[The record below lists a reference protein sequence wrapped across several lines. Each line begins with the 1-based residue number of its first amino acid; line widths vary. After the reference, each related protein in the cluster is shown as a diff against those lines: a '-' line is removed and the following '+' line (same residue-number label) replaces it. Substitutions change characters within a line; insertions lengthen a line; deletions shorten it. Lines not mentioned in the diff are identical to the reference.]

1 MICSKCGALISDSAK
16 FCTECGCKIDIPSV
30 IGENNAV
37 TEIMPETADIVTE
50 EVMKA
55 DEAVAEINSAI
66 SENEAEVV
74 ANDMESFDN
83 AEISTENAESV
94 ADSFMINEKEIV
106 NSAETTDNVVNA
118 AIVGDLVADVI
129 ADEIPENAG
138 GYESV
143 VVPENAGVSENVVV
157 PENTGVPENIGVP
170 ENTGVIENPEVPD
183 LFAQPVAFEQNQYA
197 DEQTQPMN
205 DMQNH
210 YADDQVP
217 AMNDMQNQYA
227 DEQIQPMN
235 DMQNQHVDEQIQP
248 MNDMQNQ
255 YPDIQEQYMNG
266 QVPYEQNSDA
276 NGDNQGMSGQDGM
289 TQNQMAQST
298 GKKKKKRGFGI
309 RLVTILLGI
318 ITAACLI
325 GFMVYSSALKTLSP
339 DCVTEIMDAIPL
351 EKIEVGSMIKGIE
364 LEGFDTTD
372 IADDATVA
380 QVAYRL
386 IPEKN
391 REKYHISEEQ
401 IDEILSDEKISGRIK
416 DIVSNNIDDYIANI
430 GDEESFS
437 IKKKDVLRI
446 VEKSRADIKDITGYT
461 ITENDMEII
470 EDKLDEANL
479 EKIELPR
486 LEEQVPEKLAFVIE
500 GLTSWGKWAVLGIT
514 GLFALL
520 ILLCNINQIR
530 FGFRAI
536 SLVMIIDGFIL
547 SAAALVEK
555 IGIFAVENHMNFGID
570 KKIIKPVLGT
580 FANNLLL
587 LSAIVLAAGVA
598 LMIVVVIW
606 KCVANAVE
614 RKRERA

>member
-16 FCTECGCKIDIPSV
+16 FCTECGCKIDIHSG

-66 SENEAEVV
+66 SENAAEAV
-74 ANDMESFDN
+74 ANDMEKV
-83 AEISTENAESV
+83 E
-94 ADSFMINEKEIV
+94 
-106 NSAETTDNVVNA
+106 NA
-118 AIVGDLVADVI
+118 AIVGGLVADAI
-129 ADEIPENAG
+129 ADEVH
-138 GYESV
+138 ESPV
-143 VVPENAGVSENVVV
+143 
-157 PENTGVPENIGVP
+157 VP

-183 LFAQPVAFEQNQYA
+183 LFAQPVAFEQNQHA
-197 DEQTQPMN
+197 DEQIQPMN
-205 DMQNH
+205 DMQNQ

-227 DEQIQPMN
+227 DEQIK
-235 DMQNQHVDEQIQP
+235 P

-255 YPDIQEQYMNG
+255 YPDNQEQYMNG

-298 GKKKKKRGFGI
+298 GKKKRGFGI

-430 GDEESFS
+430 GDEESLS

-446 VEKSRADIKDITGYT
+446 VEKSRADIKNITGYT

-587 LSAIVLAAGVA
+587 ISAIVLAAGVA

-606 KCVANAVE
+606 KCIANAVE

>member
-66 SENEAEVV
+66 SENAAEAV
-74 ANDMESFDN
+74 ANDMEKV
-83 AEISTENAESV
+83 E
-94 ADSFMINEKEIV
+94 
-106 NSAETTDNVVNA
+106 NA
-118 AIVGDLVADVI
+118 AIVGDLVADAI
-129 ADEIPENAG
+129 ADEVH
-138 GYESV
+138 ESPV
-143 VVPENAGVSENVVV
+143 
-157 PENTGVPENIGVP
+157 VP

-197 DEQTQPMN
+197 DDQVPAMN
-205 DMQNH
+205 DMQNQ

-217 AMNDMQNQYA
+217 AMNDMQNQY
-227 DEQIQPMN
+227 
-235 DMQNQHVDEQIQP
+235 VDEQIQP
-248 MNDMQNQ
+248 MNDLQNQ
-255 YPDIQEQYMNG
+255 YPDNQEQYMNG

-339 DCVTEIMDAIPL
+339 DCVTEIMDAIPM

-391 REKYHISEEQ
+391 REKYKISEEQ

-479 EKIELPR
+479 ERIELPR

-587 LSAIVLAAGVA
+587 ISAIVLVAGVA

-606 KCVANAVE
+606 KCIANAVE

>member
-66 SENEAEVV
+66 SENAAEAV
-74 ANDMESFDN
+74 ANDMEKV
-83 AEISTENAESV
+83 E
-94 ADSFMINEKEIV
+94 
-106 NSAETTDNVVNA
+106 NA
-118 AIVGDLVADVI
+118 AIVGDLVADAI
-129 ADEIPENAG
+129 ADEVH
-138 GYESV
+138 ESPV
-143 VVPENAGVSENVVV
+143 
-157 PENTGVPENIGVP
+157 VP
-170 ENTGVIENPEVPD
+170 ENTGVIENPEVSD

-197 DEQTQPMN
+197 D
-205 DMQNH
+205 
-210 YADDQVP
+210 DQVP
-217 AMNDMQNQYA
+217 AMNDMQNQY
-227 DEQIQPMN
+227 
-235 DMQNQHVDEQIQP
+235 VDEQIQP

-255 YPDIQEQYMNG
+255 YPDNQEQYMNG

-289 TQNQMAQST
+289 IQNQMAQST

-339 DCVTEIMDAIPL
+339 DCVTEIMDAIPM

-391 REKYHISEEQ
+391 REKYKISEEQ

-461 ITENDMEII
+461 ITEND
-470 EDKLDEANL
+470 
-479 EKIELPR
+479 
-486 LEEQVPEKLAFVIE
+486 
-500 GLTSWGKWAVLGIT
+500 
-514 GLFALL
+514 
-520 ILLCNINQIR
+520 
-530 FGFRAI
+530 
-536 SLVMIIDGFIL
+536 
-547 SAAALVEK
+547 
-555 IGIFAVENHMNFGID
+555 
-570 KKIIKPVLGT
+570 
-580 FANNLLL
+580 
-587 LSAIVLAAGVA
+587 
-598 LMIVVVIW
+598 
-606 KCVANAVE
+606 
-614 RKRERA
+614 KRY

>member
-66 SENEAEVV
+66 SENAAEAV
-74 ANDMESFDN
+74 ANDMEKV
-83 AEISTENAESV
+83 E
-94 ADSFMINEKEIV
+94 
-106 NSAETTDNVVNA
+106 NA
-118 AIVGDLVADVI
+118 AIVGDLVADAI
-129 ADEIPENAG
+129 ADEVH
-138 GYESV
+138 ESPV
-143 VVPENAGVSENVVV
+143 
-157 PENTGVPENIGVP
+157 VP
-170 ENTGVIENPEVPD
+170 ENTGVIENPEVSD
-183 LFAQPVAFEQNQYA
+183 LFAQPVAFEQNQ
-197 DEQTQPMN
+197 
-205 DMQNH
+205 

-227 DEQIQPMN
+227 DDQVPAMN
-235 DMQNQHVDEQIQP
+235 DMQNQYADDQVPAMNDMQNQYVDEQIQP

-255 YPDIQEQYMNG
+255 YPDNQEQYMNG

-289 TQNQMAQST
+289 IQNQMAQST

-339 DCVTEIMDAIPL
+339 DCVTEIMDAIPM

-391 REKYHISEEQ
+391 REKYKISEEQ

-479 EKIELPR
+479 ERIELPR

-587 LSAIVLAAGVA
+587 ISAIVLAAGVA

-606 KCVANAVE
+606 KCIANAVE

>member
-37 TEIMPETADIVTE
+37 TEILPETADIVTE

-66 SENEAEVV
+66 SENAAEAVANNVESVENAAEAV
-74 ANDMESFDN
+74 ANDMEKVENAAEAVINDVESFDN
-83 AEISTENAESV
+83 AEISTEKAESV

-106 NSAETTDNVVNA
+106 NSAETTGNVVNA
-118 AIVGDLVADVI
+118 AIVGGLVADAI
-129 ADEIPENAG
+129 ADEVHENP
-138 GYESV
+138 V
-143 VVPENAGVSENVVV
+143 
-157 PENTGVPENIGVP
+157 VP
-170 ENTGVIENPEVPD
+170 ENTGVIENPEVPE
-183 LFAQPVAFEQNQYA
+183 LFAQPVVFE
-197 DEQTQPMN
+197 
-205 DMQNH
+205 
-210 YADDQVP
+210 
-217 AMNDMQNQYA
+217 
-227 DEQIQPMN
+227 
-235 DMQNQHVDEQIQP
+235 QNQHVDEQIQP

-255 YPDIQEQYMNG
+255 YADEQIQSMNDMQNQYPDNQELYMNG

-587 LSAIVLAAGVA
+587 ISAIVLAAGVA

-606 KCVANAVE
+606 KCIANAVE